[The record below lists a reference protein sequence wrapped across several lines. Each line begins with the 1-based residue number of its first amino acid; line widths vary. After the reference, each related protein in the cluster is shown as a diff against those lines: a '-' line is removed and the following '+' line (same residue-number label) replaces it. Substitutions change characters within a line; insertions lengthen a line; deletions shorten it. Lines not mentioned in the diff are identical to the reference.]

1 MQWPALPYAE
11 WSDTCETLRLW
22 TQVIGKI
29 RLRKMP
35 LINHWW
41 QVTLYVTSRGL
52 GTSPIPD
59 GSRTFDIDFDFVQH
73 RLAIVTS
80 EGQRREIKLEPMTVA
95 AFYKKVMAS
104 LRELSVDVKINTL
117 ASEVPNPIRFEED
130 EEHKSYDA
138 DAVSRFWRIL
148 VASSQVMM
156 RFRSRFIGKVSP
168 VHLFWGGFDM
178 AVTRFSGRRGP
189 VHGPVPGLPDFVV
202 REAYSH
208 EVSSA
213 GFWPG
218 GMGADAAFYS
228 YAYPEPQGFS
238 KAVVRPSSAFYSD
251 ELREFLLPYEVMRTA
266 RSPEEELMNF
276 LESTYD
282 AAAGLGRWSREELE
296 RQGAS
301 HGVA

>member
-1 MQWPALPYAE
+1 MQWPALRYAE

-29 RLRKMP
+29 RLQKMP

-73 RLAIVTS
+73 RLTIVTTDG
-80 EGQRREIKLEPMTVA
+80 ERREIKLQPMTVA
-95 AFYKKVMAS
+95 AFYEKVMAA
-104 LRELSVDVKINTL
+104 LRELRVDVKINTL
-117 ASEVPNPIRFEED
+117 ASEVLDPIHFEED
-130 EEHKSYDA
+130 EQHKSYDA
-138 DAVSRFWRIL
+138 DAVSRFWHIL
-148 VASSQVMM
+148 VASYQVMT
-156 RFRSRFIGKVSP
+156 RFRSPFIGKVSP
-168 VHLFWGGFDM
+168 VHFFWGGFDM

-189 VHGPVPGLPDFVV
+189 VHGPVPGLPDSVV

-218 GMGADAAFYS
+218 GMGSDAVFYS
-228 YAYPEPQGFS
+228 YAYPEPQGFA
-238 KAVVRPSSAFYSD
+238 KAAVLPASAFYSD
-251 ELREFLLPYEVMRTA
+251 QFGEFMLPYEAMRTA
-266 RSPEEELMNF
+266 RSPEGELMKF
-276 LESTYD
+276 LQSTYD
-282 AAAGLGRWSREELE
+282 AAAGLGRWPREELE

-301 HGVA
+301 DGVA

>member
-29 RLRKMP
+29 RLQKMP

-73 RLAIVTS
+73 RLTIVTS
-80 EGQRREIKLEPMTVA
+80 DGQHREIKLQPMTVA
-95 AFYKKVMAS
+95 AFYEKVMAA
-104 LRELSVDVKINTL
+104 LRELRVDVKINTL
-117 ASEVPNPIRFEED
+117 ASEVPNPIHFEED
-130 EEHKSYDA
+130 EQHKSYDA

-148 VASSQVMM
+148 VASYQVMT
-156 RFRSRFIGKVSP
+156 RFRSPFIGKVSP
-168 VHLFWGGFDM
+168 VHFFWGGFDM

-189 VHGPVPGLPDFVV
+189 VHAPVPGLPDSVV

-218 GMGADAAFYS
+218 GMGSDAVFYS
-228 YAYPEPQGFS
+228 YAYPEPQGFARA
-238 KAVVRPSSAFYSD
+238 AVLPASAFYND
-251 ELREFLLPYEVMRTA
+251 QFGEFMLPYEAVRMA
-266 RSPEEELMNF
+266 RSPAGELMKF
-276 LESTYD
+276 LQSTYD
-282 AAAGLGRWSREELE
+282 AAAGLGRWPREELE

-301 HGVA
+301 DGVA

>member
-251 ELREFLLPYEVMRTA
+251 ELREFLLPYEAVRTA